1 MRQTLE
7 GIKVVDLSRMPPG
20 DFCTM
25 YLGDM
30 GAEVVRVE
38 APPAAGARARGF
50 SLRQRSEESG
60 REETFYALNRNKK
73 SIAINLKEG
82 PGLKVLYR
90 LAQWADVMVEGFRPG
105 VAKRL
110 GIDYDSIKE
119 LNPSI
124 VYCSISG
131 YGQDGPYRELPGHDA
146 NYLSIAGVLGL
157 IGVPD
162 GAPILPLNLVAD
174 YAGGSLH
181 AVIGIL
187 AALLARQSTGRGQ
200 YVDIS
205 IADGALSL
213 LTAAVSRYLA
223 TGVIPQRGKSLLNGI
238 QPCYSVYQTKDQ
250 GYISIGCIEPWFW
263 ETLCRYAGREDF
275 VPHQLDEG
283 EKREE
288 IRQFFRHFFL
298 TRTRDEWFDLLCD
311 KEIPVAKVHD
321 LDEALTDPQMLHR
334 QMAVELKHPEYGTVK
349 QVGIAIKFS
358 DTPGQIKSLAPVQGQ
373 HTEEILHDLGYPAQ
387 EIAQMCSSGIVV

>member
-1 MRQTLE
+1 MAQALT
-7 GIKVVDLSRMPPG
+7 GIKVLDLSRMPPG

-38 APPAAGARARGF
+38 APPAAGSRARGF

-60 REETFYALNRNKK
+60 REEVFYALNRNKK
-73 SIAINLKEG
+73 SIALNLKEWSG
-82 PGLKVLYR
+82 RQVLYR

-105 VAKRL
+105 AAKRL
-110 GIDYDSIKE
+110 GIDYDTIHK

-131 YGQDGPYRELPGHDA
+131 YGQDGPYREMPGHDA
-146 NYLSIAGVLGL
+146 NYLSFAGVLGL
-157 IGVPD
+157 VGVPD
-162 GAPILPLNLVAD
+162 GTPILPLNLVAD

-187 AALLARQSTGRGQ
+187 AALLARQATGRGQ

-205 IADGALSL
+205 MTDGALSL
-213 LTAAVSRYLA
+213 LTAFVSRYLA
-223 TGVIPQRGKSLLNGI
+223 TGVIPQRGKSVLNGI
-238 QPCYSVYQTKDQ
+238 QPCYSIYQTKD
-250 GYISIGCIEPWFW
+250 GRYISIGCIEPWFW
-263 ETLCRYAGREDF
+263 ENICRYAGREDF
-275 VPHQLDEG
+275 ISCQFDEG
-283 EKREE
+283 QKREE
-288 IRQFFRHFFL
+288 MRQFFCQFFL
-298 TRTRDEWFDLLCD
+298 TKTRDEWFDLLRD
-311 KEIPVAKVHD
+311 KEIPVAKVYD
-321 LDEALTDPQMLHR
+321 INEALTDPQVLHR

-349 QVGIAIKFS
+349 QVGVAIKFS

-373 HTEEILHDLGYPAQ
+373 HTEEILRNLGYSAQ
-387 EIAQMCSSGIVV
+387 EITQMRSSGIAV